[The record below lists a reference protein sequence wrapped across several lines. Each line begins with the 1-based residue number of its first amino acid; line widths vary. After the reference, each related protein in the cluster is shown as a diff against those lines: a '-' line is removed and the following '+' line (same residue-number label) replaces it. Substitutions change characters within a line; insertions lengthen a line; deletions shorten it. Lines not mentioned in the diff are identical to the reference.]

1 MSEERHL
8 TTTRRARYYV
18 AGDVATAP
26 ELWIV
31 IHGYGQ
37 LAREFL
43 GDFGVLVDAGRA
55 VIAPEAL
62 NRYYK
67 ETGGSGSHADTPV
80 GTTWMTR
87 EHRDAEIADYVEYLD
102 RVVATERR
110 SGQQLGVI
118 GFSQGVATAMRWVA
132 LGTARFDRVVAWAGQ
147 LPHDLDLATVPHRFP
162 ASGVEFVVGTRDQY
176 REWIGSERQQARL
189 RDAGLASGLT
199 VFEGGHRM
207 DDGALTGLLA
217 PR

>member
-8 TTTRRARYYV
+8 TTTRRARYMV
-18 AGDVATAP
+18 AGDPASAP
-26 ELWIV
+26 ELWVV

-37 LAREFL
+37 LAR
-43 GDFGVLVDAGRA
+43 DFIADFEVLAQAGCA

-67 ETGGSGSHADTPV
+67 DGGASGSHAETPV

-102 RVVATERR
+102 RVVARERAP
-110 SGQQLGVI
+110 GQRLGVI
-118 GFSQGVATAMRWVA
+118 GFSQGVATAIRWVA
-132 LGTARFDRVVAWAGQ
+132 LGTTTFDRVVAWAGQ
-147 LPHDLDLATVPHRFP
+147 LPHDLDLTASRHRFP
-162 ASGVEFVVGTRDQY
+162 ARGVEFVVGERDAY
-176 REWIGSERQQARL
+176 REWIGLDRQQERVRA
-189 RDAGLASGLT
+189 AGLATGVT
-199 VFEGGHRM
+199 MFEGGHRL
-207 DDGALTGLLA
+207 DDGALTGLLE